1 MLTRESPRVMRASM
15 PMHANFGRGELLF
28 LAQEFR
34 GPLIAFGVALVLAL
48 AGRMMRWP
56 VAASAAGGLGV
67 AAGWFSMSLAPFSLE
82 PRLLAD
88 RLFVLGLGFTVVS
101 LLAGRI
107 AGSRAV
113 ALALLVSA
121 LGCGWWLAGG
131 PRSRADL
138 LIVWPIALGLA
149 AAVAATWLLIS
160 RGREEPLGAA
170 LAGCALAAC
179 LHVAGAPWVWV
190 LLALAPGLA
199 SLGALAAPRL
209 VGLGVLPLVA
219 DAAAAA
225 GAAVLAAG
233 RLTRGHVGPVD
244 VAALAPLAALWLA
257 PRATGT
263 LRGFGRA
270 APVLGAAIGFAV
282 ALAIAWAARRWLR

>member
-1 MLTRESPRVMRASM
+1 
-15 PMHANFGRGELLF
+15 MHANFGRGELLF

-34 GPLIAFGVALVLAL
+34 GPLIAFGVALVLAV
-48 AGRMMRWP
+48 AGRVMRWP
-56 VAASAAGGLGV
+56 LAAAAAGGLGV
-67 AAGWFSMSLAPFSLE
+67 AAGWYSMSLAPFSLE

-88 RLFVLGLGFTVVS
+88 RLFVIGLGITVVS
-101 LLAGRI
+101 LVAGRI

-113 ALALLVSA
+113 VLALLVSA

-131 PRSRADL
+131 PRSRADFL
-138 LIVWPIALGLA
+138 FVWPVALSLA
-149 AAVAATWLLIS
+149 AAVIVTWLLIR
-160 RGREEPLGAA
+160 RGMEGPFGTA

-179 LHVAGAPWVWV
+179 LHIAGAPWVWV
-190 LLALAPGLA
+190 LLALVPGLA
-199 SLGALAAPRL
+199 SLGAVAAPRL
-209 VGLGVLPLVA
+209 AGLGVLPLAA

-257 PRATGT
+257 PRATRA
-263 LRGFGRA
+263 LRGFGQA
-270 APVLGAAIGFAV
+270 APVLGAIIGFAV
-282 ALAIAWAARRWLR
+282 ALAIAWMARRWLR